1 MTSSAPVL
9 SGELARAIAHWTVQD
24 PDPETRQQVDDLLT
38 AAAAGD
44 ARALAELVDA
54 FSERLQFGTAGL
66 RGALGPGPNRMNRVV
81 VGQAAA
87 ALAGYLLHHD
97 LAGGKVIIGFDAR
110 RNSDVFARDT
120 AEIMTA
126 AGFEPMITAGPLPT
140 PVVAF
145 GIRHLGCVAGVVVTA
160 SHNPPQDN
168 GYKVYLGDGSQIVP
182 PADVEISSRID
193 EIAKYNLYDVPRSRS
208 YAVLGPELVDAY
220 VDRIASWVPRDTP
233 RELRWVYTPLHGV
246 GGALVDQV
254 VGACRFP
261 PAEVVAEQAEPDPKF
276 PTVAFPNPEEPGAI
290 DLALARAEE
299 VDADLVIAN
308 DPDADRLAAAVVVD
322 GRWRMLRGDEL
333 GVLLGDDVLRRGV
346 RGTYACSIVS
356 SSELAAMS
364 AASDQPFVYTLTGFK
379 WIGRVPG
386 LVYGYEE
393 AIGYCVD
400 PEDVP
405 DKDGIS
411 ALARLLTLAAGLK
424 AAGWS
429 IADRLDEIV
438 RRYGVYETDQMSLR
452 VEHAEII
459 GAAMARLRTNPP
471 KSLAGQ
477 LTSVVDLAYGSD
489 ELPPTDAVLIDGETI
504 KVVVRPSGT
513 EPKLKCYLE
522 ARLPVPGSAD
532 LAAKRAEARS
542 TLATIRS
549 EMSAILG
556 IAAAD

>member
-1 MTSSAPVL
+1 L
-9 SGELARAIAHWTVQD
+9 
-24 PDPETRQQVDDLLT
+24 
-38 AAAAGD
+38 
-44 ARALAELVDA
+44 
-54 FSERLQFGTAGL
+54 GT
-66 RGALGPGPNRMNRVV
+66 
-81 VGQAAA
+81 
-87 ALAGYLLHHD
+87 
-97 LAGGKVIIGFDAR
+97 
-110 RNSDVFARDT
+110 
-120 AEIMTA
+120 
-126 AGFEPMITAGPLPT
+126 
-140 PVVAF
+140 
-145 GIRHLGCVAGVVVTA
+145 
-160 SHNPPQDN
+160 
-168 GYKVYLGDGSQIVP
+168 
-182 PADVEISSRID
+182 
-193 EIAKYNLYDVPRSRS
+193 
-208 YAVLGPELVDAY
+208 ELVDAY
-220 VDRIASWVPRDTP
+220 VDRIASRVPRDAP
-233 RELRWVYTPLHGV
+233 RQLRWVYTPLHGV

-261 PAEVVAEQAEPDPKF
+261 PAEVIAEQAEPDPKF

-322 GRWRMLRGDEL
+322 GHWRMLRGDEL
-333 GVLLGDDVLRRGV
+333 GVLLADDVLRRGV

-356 SSELAAMS
+356 SSQLAAMS
-364 AASDQPFVYTLTGFK
+364 AAYDQPFVYTLTGFK

-400 PEDVP
+400 PEAVP

-429 IADRLDEIV
+429 IADRLDEIA

-477 LTSVVDLAYGSD
+477 PTSVVDLAYGSD

-532 LAAKRAEARS
+532 LAAKRAKARS
-542 TLATIRS
+542 MLATIRS

-556 IAAAD
+556 IAAADRS